1 MCVGYSAGGTNGH
14 KPYYADIISF
24 FVVLFPAVDVVS
36 AYPLFA
42 HSLGN
47 TIMSF
52 AFNRL
57 PIADGS
63 TIVSSGNDDY
73 DADDNDD
80 DGGVQEVEGLTVPPS
95 WIHVLCFRLLA
106 AVPPIAAAIVV
117 QDLGVIIDYTGLA
130 AFAIAFLFPAL
141 LAKYSEIRCIAQGL
155 DSHTIHSGFFTA
167 AAIRTIVMVM
177 ASALI
182 STVGFLLVYFQL
194 HPSPS

>member
-1 MCVGYSAGGTNGH
+1 M
-14 KPYYADIISF
+14 
-24 FVVLFPAVDVVS
+24 VLFPAVDVVS

-57 PIADGS
+57 SIADDS
-63 TIVSSGNDDY
+63 SAIVSSSSSIADDDY
-73 DADDNDD
+73 DADDNYGVHSSDC
-80 DGGVQEVEGLTVPPS
+80 DGEEEEVGLTVPPS
-95 WIHVLCFRLLA
+95 RIHVLCFRLLA
-106 AVPPIAAAIVV
+106 ALPPIAAAMVV

-141 LAKYSEIRCIAQGL
+141 LAKYSEIRCVAQGF
-155 DSHTIHSGFFTA
+155 DSHTVHSGLFTA

-194 HPSPS
+194 HPIPS